1 MKPTKETIEAIKRVK
16 DKYKAKSDNPFLTR
30 ESELIIK
37 AKITAC
43 GEILDELGYEEGF
56 DISEFDEMIKT
67 LPE

>member
-1 MKPTKETIEAIKRVK
+1 MKPTKETVEAIERVK
-16 DKYKAKSDNPFLTR
+16 EKYKAKLDNPFLTR

-43 GEILDELGYEEGF
+43 GEILDELGYEEEF